1 VSNGRRTR
9 PRNDTDAVP
18 SKGSPEDLI
27 EARGRALIDR
37 GLLLLGDA
45 LHARV
50 RPHLE
55 DVYGPEWSA
64 QVHPTRGRF
73 GRRDLSSYAQCL
85 FGRRDL
91 SDTRQVFRAALDVP
105 FPKVDRVLAHALDV
119 RNRFA
124 HPDGPVAVRQVEN
137 DIGHLL
143 LLAGTLKLDCV
154 GDLHQIAREAAALS
168 SGPPAGASVS
178 AVRIR
183 ELEKRAERAEQAV
196 ADADRLR
203 AQVASIEAEREHA
216 HDEWMR
222 AEEALQAVDAA
233 QEEIEA
239 KAESL
244 RQRLGEANA
253 SSILATQLQ
262 QQLDLAEKQAAEQG
276 ERLAKSEKKRS
287 TLKKRLEKQSRNAE
301 EAQRRAAT
309 AESDRDELT
318 GSVAFTRA
326 LVEPEHDSTEDLL
339 EQLQRVL
346 AKLGDDGAAHYVK
359 EEPEQVLPAPGE
371 PWPHPRGVDVWILSG
386 ARRSLVTYDGQ
397 LSLDEVLPGSV
408 VARLIDSFL
417 TIRPEGG
424 RVWVNENG
432 DATTYVDG
440 VLTYLGRLIDDSE
453 ELRFDDPPVGTPHPP
468 AGERYSVST
477 LGILRLADGASL
489 DKRIDSARARAVL
502 ERLLVVRPSGGRYR
516 VDSTG
521 AVTTYLGGDW
531 VFAGRVH
538 AEEWFPGD
546 VTGL

>member
-1 VSNGRRTR
+1 MQSQEGLDD
-9 PRNDTDAVP
+9 P
-18 SKGSPEDLI
+18 I
-27 EARGRALIDR
+27 EACGRALIDR

-55 DVYGPEWSA
+55 DVYGPEWLT
-64 QVHPTRGRF
+64 QVHPTRTRF
-73 GRRDLSSYAQCL
+73 GRRDLSSYAQFL
-85 FGRRDL
+85 FGRREL
-91 SDTRQVFRAALDVP
+91 SDARQVFRAALGIP
-105 FPKVDRVLAHALDV
+105 FAKVDRVLTHAVDV

-124 HPDGPVAVRQVEN
+124 HPDETVALRQVEN

-143 LLAGTLKLDCV
+143 RLAGTLKLDCV
-154 GDLHQIAREAAALS
+154 DDLHEIAREAAALS

-178 AVRIR
+178 AERIQ
-183 ELEKRAERAEQAV
+183 ELEERAEQAEQAV
-196 ADADRLR
+196 AEADRLR
-203 AQVASIEAEREHA
+203 AQVASIEAERERA

-233 QEEIEA
+233 REELEA

-244 RQRLGEANA
+244 RQQLGEADA

-276 ERLAKSEKKRS
+276 ERLAKSEKKRAA
-287 TLKKRLEKQSRNAE
+287 LKKQLEKQSRNAE
-301 EAQRRAAT
+301 EAERRAAT
-309 AESDRDELT
+309 AESERDDLA

-339 EQLQRVL
+339 EQLQRVM
-346 AKLGDDGAAHYVK
+346 AKLADEGAAHHVE

-371 PWPHPRGVDVWILSG
+371 PWPYPRGGDVWTLSG

-397 LSLDEVLPGSV
+397 LSLDEVLPEPV

-424 RVWVNENG
+424 RVWVDEDA

-440 VLTYLGRLIDDSE
+440 VLTYLGRLVEAPE
-453 ELRFDDPPVGTPHPP
+453 ESVSDDPPVGSPYPGHG
-468 AGERYSVST
+468 ARYSVTSV
-477 LGILRLADGASL
+477 GIQRIADGAWLASE
-489 DKRIDSARARAVL
+489 IGNAQAYAVL
-502 ERLLVVRPSGGRYR
+502 VRLLAVRPGGGRYR
-516 VDSTG
+516 VESTG
-521 AVTTYLGGDW
+521 AATTFLDGEW
-531 VFAGRVH
+531 VFAGRVRP
-538 AEEWFPGD
+538 EEWFPGEIAAR
-546 VTGL
+546 